1 MDYQNKI
8 EGIDRISASAVTL
21 GKFDGLHLGH
31 QKLIRQ
37 ILNQKKNGLE
47 TVVFAFDQG
56 NRTILSH
63 GERREKL
70 ERMGVD
76 LFLECPLDQKMRH
89 MKPEEF
95 VKKILV
101 DKLHV
106 SYLAV
111 GKDFHFGYERKGNPK
126 LLAEMGEKYG
136 FTVDVIPD
144 EMDGKRKISSTY
156 VREQLNEGNME
167 KVAQLLGEYFQT
179 TGEVLHGR
187 GLGHRKLMPT
197 TNLIPPKEKLMPPNG
212 VYITYS
218 QFGDQRFH
226 GITNVGYKPTVGGE
240 EFLGVET
247 YLFQCSQNLYGQKS
261 IVSFLKFLRP
271 ERRFESLEK
280 LKNQLMQDAQKAQK
294 FFEENP
300 GSWIVN
306 AFNEKND

>member
-8 EGIDRISASAVTL
+8 EGIGKIFASAVTL
-21 GKFDGLHLGH
+21 GKFDGLHRGH
-31 QKLIRQ
+31 QRLIQR
-37 ILNQKKNGLE
+37 ILEQKKRGLKA
-47 TVVFAFDQG
+47 VVFAFDQG
-56 NRTILSH
+56 SRTILTRE
-63 GERREKL
+63 ERIQKL
-70 ERMGVD
+70 EKMGVD

-101 DKLHV
+101 DQLHV

-111 GKDFHFGYERKGNPK
+111 GRDFHFGYERKGNPQ
-126 LLAEMGEKYG
+126 LLSKMGEQYG
-136 FTVDVIPD
+136 FTVEIVPD
-144 EMDGKRKISSTY
+144 EMDGRRKISSTY

-167 KVAQLLGEYFQT
+167 KVAQLLGGYFST

-218 QFGDQRFH
+218 RFGDQSFH

-261 IVSFLKFLRP
+261 VVSFLKFLRP
-271 ERRFESLEK
+271 ERKFESLEK
-280 LKNQLMQDAQKAQK
+280 LKNQLMQDIQKAQK
-294 FFEENP
+294 FFDEHSGSWAVNTFEEN
-300 GSWIVN
+300 I
-306 AFNEKND
+306 

>member
-1 MDYQNKI
+1 MDYLNKI
-8 EGIDRISASAVTL
+8 EEIGGISASAVTL

-37 ILNQKKNGLE
+37 ILKQKSQGQKA
-47 TVVFAFDQG
+47 VVFAFDQG
-56 NRTILSH
+56 SRMILSRE
-63 GERREKL
+63 ERRHKL
-70 ERMGVD
+70 ERMDVD

-89 MKPEEF
+89 MKPEDF

-111 GKDFHFGYERKGNPK
+111 GRDFHFGYERKGNSEV
-126 LLAEMGEKYG
+126 LAKMGEEYG
-136 FTVDVIPD
+136 FQVEVIPD
-144 EMDGKRKISSTY
+144 EMDGRRKISSTY

-167 KVAQLLGEYFQT
+167 KVAYLLGEPFET

-212 VYITYS
+212 VYITCS
-218 QFGDQRFH
+218 EFENQKFQ

-247 YLFQCSQNLYGQKS
+247 YLFHCNQNLYGQKS
-261 IVSFLKFLRP
+261 VVSFLKFLRP
-271 ERRFESLEK
+271 ERKFESLDK
-280 LKNQLMQDAQKAQK
+280 LKDQLMKDIQKAEI

-300 GSWIVN
+300 SLRGC
-306 AFNEKND
+306 KQ